1 MDPSLG
7 AAPAER
13 QSPEAEPFPGALS
26 SVPPEVRQFL
36 AQGHSQTLLVRGA
49 SGAGK
54 TTFALTLLKQFNSRK
69 LFVSGRADHVRLESL
84 FPWIATEASDLEV
97 VEIAPI
103 FEYPE
108 WIHAAKD
115 WLHIASMRQEDPKGS
130 KQEDFSWL
138 PPSLREV
145 WKSLDS
151 SRGTLIVIDS
161 WDGLVDT
168 YMEQP
173 AGLVGGVPAR
183 AELERSLVRLIVRPG
198 AHYVFVVERETEA
211 PLDYLV
217 DGIVSLSQPRVD
229 GRPERW
235 LQIPKLRGVR
245 LDETDY
251 PFTLQGGVFETLRP
265 FPLSVTSVPARAEPD
280 PNPVAGTVWPGS
292 TAFAN
297 AFGRLPLGQLSL
309 VEIDPGVPTEG
320 VRLVLMPMVDAVLAS
335 GGRVLLSIPPTM
347 NVRQFWE
354 LFEQRLSTADLI
366 RSVRVIVTGRPA
378 NTMEDTQA
386 VFLSLPDAMT
396 TDSKS
401 LQEAVEFLEKP
412 ATPGSPNAAFQW
424 HRALKLLAQGA
435 GIEYTPES
443 APRIAQQFLT
453 SNACHL
459 MVLGQDGDPVFSTLG
474 DMAMLYL
481 RFQDRR
487 GRVLI
492 SGVRPRTP
500 AYLLGYA
507 PEPAPYRL
515 MRVV

>member
-1 MDPSLG
+1 MD
-7 AAPAER
+7 
-13 QSPEAEPFPGALS
+13 QSY
-26 SVPPEVRQFL
+26 
-36 AQGHSQTLLVRGA
+36 SQTLLVRGP

-54 TTFALTLLKQFNSRK
+54 TTFALTLLKQFQGRK
-69 LFVSGRADHVRLESL
+69 IFVSARADHVRLETL
-84 FPWIATEASDLEV
+84 FPWLVQEVPDLEV

-103 FEYPE
+103 DEYPE
-108 WIHAAKD
+108 WVDAAKGR
-115 WLHIASMRQEDPKGS
+115 LHVASGGKRERTGPKS
-130 KQEDFSWL
+130 EDFRWL
-138 PPSLREV
+138 PPSLRDV
-145 WKSLDS
+145 WTTLDAV
-151 SRGTLIVIDS
+151 RPTLMVIDS

-168 YMEQP
+168 YLEQP
-173 AGLVGGVPAR
+173 AGLLGAIPVRP
-183 AELERSLVRLIVRPG
+183 ELERSLTRLVVRPG
-198 AHYVFVVERETEA
+198 THYVLVVEREQEA
-211 PLDYLV
+211 ALDYLV

-235 LQIPKLRGVR
+235 LQIHKLRGVP

-251 PFTLQGGVFETLRP
+251 PFTLQDGRFETLRA
-265 FPLSVTSVPARAEPD
+265 FPLTVTSVPARAEPD
-280 PNPVAGTVWPGS
+280 PAPVSGSIWPGS
-292 TAFAN
+292 SAFAT

-309 VEIDPGVPTEG
+309 VEIEPGVPTEG
-320 VRLVLMPMVDAVLAS
+320 VRLVLMPMVDAVLGA
-335 GGRVLLSIPPTM
+335 GGRILLSIPPTM

-354 LFEQRLSTADLI
+354 LFEQRLSTQDII

-378 NTMEDTQA
+378 NTKEDTKA
-386 VFLSLPDAMT
+386 VFLSLPDAIS
-396 TDSKS
+396 TDSRVLKDS
-401 LQEAVEFLEKP
+401 IEFMNQLNQP
-412 ATPGSPNAAFQW
+412 DSPNASFQW

-443 APRIAQQFLT
+443 APRIAQQFIA

-487 GRVLI
+487 GRVLV

-500 AYLLGYA
+500 AYLLAYA

-515 MRVV
+515 IRVV